1 MSGADGEAVHE
12 FPNKIISICACA
24 FGPLGFVVAEVLAM
38 EGCERHRC
46 RHGSRGL
53 L

>member
-12 FPNKIISICACA
+12 FPNKIISICACG
-24 FGPLGFVVAEVLAM
+24 FGHLGFVVAEVLAM